1 MRRYAILV
9 DGGFLKRKLGS
20 QRSPLDGTRFDAFLK
35 ALKEESA
42 LSTLLLHRIYYYD
55 APPFE
60 ESANKPLNGG
70 KVNFGT
76 TSLARQNKALFER
89 LKETPFVSLRLGELA
104 FRGWQLAQKRLSGAS
119 GSDMTV
125 RAADLKPDIQQKGVD
140 MRIGLDIASLTL
152 KRHVDVIVLVTG
164 DSDFIPAMK
173 FARREGAQLFLVP
186 LGHGI
191 KPGLKEHADL
201 ILDKITL
208 SHLTAPE
215 PTNGSLGASE
225 ARPEPVEQIHPQAV
239 NAGAGL
245 LSEIRG

>member
-9 DGGFLKRKLGS
+9 DGGFLKKKLGS
-20 QRSPLDGTRFDAFLK
+20 QRSPLDGARFDAFLEKLK
-35 ALKEESA
+35 AQPA

-60 ESANKPLNGG
+60 GSEDKPLNGG
-70 KVNFGT
+70 RMNFGT
-76 TSLARQNKALFER
+76 TPLARQNKALFER
-89 LKETPFVSLRLGELA
+89 LRETPFVSLRLGELA
-104 FRGWQLAQKRLSGAS
+104 FRGWQLAQSRLSRTS
-119 GSDMTV
+119 GSDITV
-125 RAADLKPDIQQKGVD
+125 CAGDLRPDIQQKGVD

-186 LGHGI
+186 LGHSI

-201 ILDKITL
+201 ILDKITPPQ
-208 SHLTAPE
+208 LTAPE
-215 PTNGSLGASE
+215 PTKGSLETNE
-225 ARPEPVEQIHPQAV
+225 AGPEPVEPIYPQTV
-239 NAGAGL
+239 TAGAK
-245 LSEIRG
+245 